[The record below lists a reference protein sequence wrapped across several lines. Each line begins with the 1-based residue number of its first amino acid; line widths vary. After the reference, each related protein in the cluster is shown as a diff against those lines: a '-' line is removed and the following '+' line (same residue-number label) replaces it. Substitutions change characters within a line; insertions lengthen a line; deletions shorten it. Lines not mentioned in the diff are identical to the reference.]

1 MYSPSASW
9 SASSEHP
16 LKFVR
21 RSSADCLLSE
31 ILLKRS
37 QQKKKL
43 SPLNYKE
50 RLFVLNKSSL
60 CYYECNPTSQK
71 IGSRKGCILL
81 SRIRCVDRVLTTPY
95 TSPEKRFPFQV
106 IYDQNGCLYVFSPN
120 EVSQHTWV
128 SMLKQEIQHNACLW
142 VKYHPHFWSEGMWL
156 CCQQTARNAIGC
168 TEYQRMSRAG
178 NTAVPNNLPPP
189 PQSPLPSPPLP
200 PLPPS
205 PPASPLLPLS
215 PSPMDPLHQMTQS
228 VAPNLPP
235 ATPHPPSCPTLAA
248 NESRTATEAAAAA
261 AGDEEASMWV
271 EALYNL
277 TVTESQDLSLVAG
290 QEYRVL
296 DHSDEYWWKARDKQ
310 GREGFIPS
318 NYVMEKT
325 FKGLEA
331 YEWYSKDISRSMAEQ
346 LLKEEGKE
354 GGFVVRD
361 SSHAGVYTVSIYTNS
376 LGDTGVVKHYQIKE
390 VCEPQRMYYVAEN
403 HLFENIPS
411 LIHYHQHNSAGLV
424 ARLKHSALTRART
437 ASFSSGQSSQ
447 WEIDPSELSLLQE
460 LGSGQF
466 GVVRLG
472 VWKRVRG
479 NVAIKMLH
487 EATMSEDDFIEEA
500 KTMMRLW
507 HPKLVHFYGVSC
519 RKRPFLLVTEYM
531 EAGNLESF
539 VRERRGANSASQ
551 LLQMCADVCE
561 AMAYLERESFLHRD
575 LAARNCLVNAQ
586 GTVKVSDF
594 GMSRYVLDDQYTSS
608 SGTKFP
614 VRWSPPEVFL
624 NNKFSSKSD
633 VWAFGILMWE
643 VFSEGMLP
651 YDPWSNSNVVEQVQA
666 GYRLYR
672 PERAT
677 QPVHLIMH
685 SCWHERPEERPS
697 FQSLLESIQHQL
709 K

>member
-168 TEYQRMSRAG
+168 TEYQRMSR
-178 NTAVPNNLPPP
+178 
-189 PQSPLPSPPLP
+189 
-200 PLPPS
+200 
-205 PPASPLLPLS
+205 
-215 PSPMDPLHQMTQS
+215 
-228 VAPNLPP
+228 
-235 ATPHPPSCPTLAA
+235 AA

>member
-1 MYSPSASW
+1 
-9 SASSEHP
+9 
-16 LKFVR
+16 
-21 RSSADCLLSE
+21 
-31 ILLKRS
+31 
-37 QQKKKL
+37 
-43 SPLNYKE
+43 
-50 RLFVLNKSSL
+50 
-60 CYYECNPTSQK
+60 
-71 IGSRKGCILL
+71 
-81 SRIRCVDRVLTTPY
+81 
-95 TSPEKRFPFQV
+95 QV
-106 IYDQNGCLYVFSPN
+106 IYDQNGCLYVFAPN

-168 TEYQRMSRAG
+168 TEYQRMSRAE
-178 NTAVPNNLPPP
+178 LPSGDRRRSLPP

-205 PPASPLLPLS
+205 PP
-215 PSPMDPLHQMTQS
+215 T
-228 VAPNLPP
+228 
-235 ATPHPPSCPTLAA
+235 
-248 NESRTATEAAAAA
+248 TEAAAAA
-261 AGDEEASMWV
+261 AGDGETAMWV

-403 HLFENIPS
+403 HLFENIPN
-411 LIHYHQHNSAGLV
+411 LINYHQHNSAGLV
-424 ARLKHSALTRART
+424 ARLKHSVLSRART
-437 ASFSSGQSSQ
+437 ASFSSGQSSESRQ

-697 FQSLLESIQHQL
+697 FQSLLESI
-709 K
+709 